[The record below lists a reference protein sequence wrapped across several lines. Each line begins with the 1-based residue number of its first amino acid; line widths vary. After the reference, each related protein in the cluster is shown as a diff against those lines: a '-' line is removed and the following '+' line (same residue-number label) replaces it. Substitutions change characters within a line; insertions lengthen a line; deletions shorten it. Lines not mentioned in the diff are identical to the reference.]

1 MSQGLL
7 VGRGWGSNF
16 YLSNI
21 VIIFVFSDEWNRLTI
36 TCRYTCSNLC
46 WWVQKTFLKM
56 LGSPNWKWWVQNS
69 SRGLQ
74 GSLTSIFVYIIAGV
88 YSLAHEVQQRKVER
102 DFTEFWYYM
111 VNQLEKL
118 KSAGS
123 NDMPVKL
130 QSLLKQGKNYQR

>member
-1 MSQGLL
+1 
-7 VGRGWGSNF
+7 
-16 YLSNI
+16 
-21 VIIFVFSDEWNRLTI
+21 
-36 TCRYTCSNLC
+36 
-46 WWVQKTFLKM
+46 
-56 LGSPNWKWWVQNS
+56 
-69 SRGLQ
+69 LQ

-102 DFTEFWYYM
+102 DFTEFWYYV